1 MPRSVE
7 DFEVVVAR
15 LDAPAGDLRACLS
28 KAELERA
35 GRFRFEHLRRRFI
48 VARARLRQLLGAR
61 LGLAPAAVELASGA
75 DGKPLLA
82 QGGLRFSCSHSGEV
96 ALFGFSPVEIGVDI
110 EALRPV
116 AEADAIAE
124 QVFSPREQDAYASL
138 AARDKPLAFL
148 NCWTRKEA
156 LAKAIGGGLTLP
168 RERLDTSHTPGW
180 WLHSFFPL
188 PGFIAAVAC
197 YRA

>member
-1 MPRSVE
+1 MPRSAE

-28 KAELERA
+28 RAELERA
-35 GRFRFEHLRRRFI
+35 RRFRFEHLRRRFI

-61 LGLAPAAVELASGA
+61 LGVAPEAVELASGA
-75 DGKPLLA
+75 NGKPRLA
-82 QGGLRFSCSHSGEV
+82 RGGLHFSSSHCGDV

-124 QVFSPREQDAYASL
+124 QVFSPREKDHYASL

-156 LAKAIGGGLTLP
+156 LVKALGDGLSLP
-168 RERLDTSHTPGW
+168 LERLDTADPPGW

-188 PGFIAAVAC
+188 PGFVAAVAC
-197 YRA
+197 YRG

>member
-1 MPRSVE
+1 ME

-15 LDAPAGDLRACLS
+15 LDAPAGELRACLS

-35 GRFRFEHLRRRFI
+35 SRFRFEHLRRRFV
-48 VARARLRQLLGAR
+48 VARVRLRQLLGVR
-61 LGLAPAAVELASGA
+61 LGIAPKAVELAN
-75 DGKPLLA
+75 DTNGKPVLA
-82 QGGLRFSCSHSGEV
+82 GGGLHFSSSHCGEV
-96 ALFGFSPVEIGVDI
+96 ALFGFSPVGIGVDI

-124 QVFSPREQDAYASL
+124 HVFSPREQDAYASL

-168 RERLDTSHTPGW
+168 RERLDTSNTPGW